1 MKKVIFIPPNGE
13 MFINDFSIERLGK
26 YCKNKNNIETLLI
39 KIKNP
44 NSPDNFNYVD
54 SVIDVESK
62 EEIVEY
68 LKTLD
73 YDVIFHR
80 SWMHAYAFAQLLVE
94 QFDNVIVN
102 IKDWEVSTKKEYEVM
117 YGKKSVE
124 DFDAIEAIFKKA
136 KLVLSHFT
144 GPQAEIWAKRYNV
157 CKEKFRFFPEYCN
170 EESFYFRSNL
180 SYEKPRLVL
189 AGSLSP
195 SSYPEEICPSKSH
208 LRVIRKVTKK
218 DISIDYVLPIGT
230 YAGVKSLKNRLLFQ
244 DVLFEDKFN
253 KNFNIFRGKTL
264 DSSILNNYNFGFFSL
279 EYVTKNEYKNKYA
292 IPSKFAFYLESGLPM
307 IVNKKLKALSH
318 FIETYNLGILFDN
331 DDIDSLEKI
340 LNITNS
346 EYVKMVEN
354 IYSFRKTFVINHIDE
369 FLHI

>member
-26 YCKNKNNIETLLI
+26 YFKNTKNTHTILI

-44 NSPDNFNYVD
+44 NSPDSFNYVD

-62 EEIVEY
+62 EEIIEL
-68 LKTLD
+68 LKNLEF
-73 YDVIFHR
+73 DVIFHR

-102 IKDWEVSTKKEYEVM
+102 IKDWEVCTKKEYEIM

-124 DFDAIEAIFKKA
+124 DFDAIEAIFTKA
-136 KLVLSHFT
+136 KVILSHFT
-144 GPQAEIWAKRYNV
+144 QEQASIWAKRFNV
-157 CKEKFRFFPEYCN
+157 NKDKFHFFPEYCN
-170 EESFYFRSNL
+170 EESFHIRTNITYK
-180 SYEKPRLVL
+180 KPKLVL

-208 LRVIRKVTKK
+208 LRVIKKITKK
-218 DISIDYVLPIGT
+218 GISVDYVLPIGT
-230 YAGVKSLKNRLLFQ
+230 YAGVKSSKNRLLFQ

-253 KNFNIFRGKTL
+253 ENFNLLRGKTL
-264 DSSILNNYNFGFFSL
+264 DSSILNEYHFGFFSL

-307 IVNKKLKALSH
+307 IVNKKLKALSYLV
-318 FIETYNLGILFDN
+318 ETYKLGIAFDN
-331 DDIDSLEKI
+331 DDINSLEKI
-340 LNITNS
+340 LDITTS
-346 EYVKMVEN
+346 EYLKLVEN
-354 IYSFRKTFVINHIDE
+354 IYSFRKNFIVKGIDE
-369 FLHI
+369 F